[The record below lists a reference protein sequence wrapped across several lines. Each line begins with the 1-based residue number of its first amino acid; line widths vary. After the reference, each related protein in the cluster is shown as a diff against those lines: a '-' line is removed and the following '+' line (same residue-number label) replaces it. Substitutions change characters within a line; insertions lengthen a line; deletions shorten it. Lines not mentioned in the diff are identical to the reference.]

1 MANRVEHAAAESTDS
16 ACDDTACD
24 DTACDDTACDAI
36 GALVARCWLIS
47 DLG

>member
-24 DTACDDTACDAI
+24 DTACDAI
-36 GALVARCWLIS
+36 GASVARCGLIS

>member
-24 DTACDDTACDAI
+24 DTACDAI
-36 GALVARCWLIS
+36 GASVARCGLMS